1 VSLTEQQI
9 EEYERAIRMQQLA
22 TDEERIRT
30 NEQQSIIE
38 SQEPSMISQQLDLS
52 EELDRIDYLLRG
64 YTLEKDEQGKNKW
77 KAPVDNGM
85 IILSDYGV
93 HLIRNTIAWYLNK
106 NTLLSNYDEDTILKK
121 MEDFSSSLNDAV
133 FMEYD
138 KVFQYPS
145 FEDCKKVLD
154 ERIKNKLNIKI
165 FSLELLGKEVSGEE
179 KKKIE
184 EKLLME
190 MEPIIER
197 ELEKVKEQLMK
208 NKLKRFDLIMRCV
221 QDAVH
226 STYQRAW
233 KGQERTTL
241 RQHIHISETKGGNL
255 GVQSSNNP
263 FAIFKR

>member
-1 VSLTEQQI
+1 MSLTEQQI